1 MDDIENN
8 TFFRDL
14 LQSRFL
20 RTTVD
25 EFVHKWID
33 ALGHHHLPKKTDPE
47 REPGTR
53 APSGPTITS
62 RHRELLPPSD
72 LVASLRFA

>member
-47 REPGTR
+47 REPGHAPR
-53 APSGPTITS
+53 ADRRSHPAIESFYRRRT
-62 RHRELLPPSD
+62 
-72 LVASLRFA
+72 